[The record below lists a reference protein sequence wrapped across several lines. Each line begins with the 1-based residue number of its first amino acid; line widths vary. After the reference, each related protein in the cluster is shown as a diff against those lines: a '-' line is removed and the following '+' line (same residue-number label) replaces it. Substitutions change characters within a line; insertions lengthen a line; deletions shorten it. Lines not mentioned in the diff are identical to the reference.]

1 MGTYIVVNSV
11 PTCITYRAGPQPPV
25 IHGNGNINY
34 RCYVPSR
41 TTADAT
47 VRDPTETDSENE
59 ISHGWCVDNNGA
71 EANRGPNEITTSE
84 SACFARCDTDSDLAG
99 CAYIVVN
106 SVPTCITYRAGP
118 QPPVIHGN
126 GNTNYRCYVPSRT
139 TSSWELLN
147 VGPHCL
153 PNDWCD
159 QERCTNTGSQGVAT
173 WNAFA
178 KRVSSEYGSA
188 CLERVSADGDCGDYA
203 FFKAGHCFCTRASGS
218 NDCVRTATWAGT
230 YEVHTRGTGRR
241 RLSRLLGLSEKMG
254 SVDNDGRRRP
264 LL

>member
-25 IHGNGNINY
+25 IHGNGNTNY

-126 GNTNYRCYVPSRT
+126 GNINYRCYVPSRT
-139 TSSWELLN
+139 TA
-147 VGPHCL
+147 
-153 PNDWCD
+153 D
-159 QERCTNTGSQGVAT
+159 AT
-173 WNAFA
+173 
-178 KRVSSEYGSA
+178 
-188 CLERVSADGDCGDYA
+188 
-203 FFKAGHCFCTRASGS
+203 
-218 NDCVRTATWAGT
+218 VRDPT
-230 YEVHTRGTGRR
+230 
-241 RLSRLLGLSEKMG
+241 
-254 SVDNDGRRRP
+254 
-264 LL
+264 